1 MAVDVGDLYRTSM
14 TLTSPS
20 GGLVNAG
27 TMSLTITLPDATT
40 FPVSP
45 VTPVTTGQYQYD
57 YQTTQ
62 SGRHVARW
70 VGTGANPGAYVEAF
84 DVLDALPRYLISMAD
99 AKKQLNITDTNSD
112 DELRVYLESAT
123 TVVERIRNETVVQGT
138 FVDELYLPEYFRG
151 IGQVANSAMPYG
163 IDTARF
169 RVTVAHTP
177 AISLVSVVRADGT
190 MSWDVANLHLDPD
203 GIVDVMFGPTLVG
216 HILIIYVAGRATIR
230 ATDQLAASIIVNHLW
245 QTQRGNRGAPRVGGG
260 VSDTTMVPGFAFAVP
275 NRAIELLGGGLPG
288 FA

>member
-40 FPVSP
+40 FPVTP

-62 SGRHVARW
+62 PGRHIARW
-70 VGTGANPGAYVEAF
+70 VGTGANPGAYAEAF
-84 DVLDALPRYLISMAD
+84 DVLDSTPRYMISLAD
-99 AKKQLNITDTNSD
+99 AKSQLNITDTASD
-112 DELRVYLESAT
+112 DELRVYLGAAT
-123 TVVERIRNETVVQGT
+123 DVVERVRGEAMVRRTFTEEHEVTYAGGRMALSWTPVV
-138 FVDELYLPEYFRG
+138 
-151 IGQVANSAMPYG
+151 
-163 IDTARF
+163 
-169 RVTVAHTP
+169 
-177 AISLVSVVRADGT
+177 SLTSVVMIDGWVT
-190 MSWDVANLHLDPD
+190 WDVSRLHLNQTT
-203 GIVDVMFGPTLVG
+203 GVVSTTFQSGLFQLFGRIAVT
-216 HILIIYVAGRATIR
+216 YVAGYAVIP
-230 ATDQLAASIIVNHLW
+230 DSFQLAASMIVNHLW

-260 VSDTTMVPGFAFAVP
+260 ISDTTMVPGFAFAVP
-275 NRAIELLGGGLPG
+275 NRALELLGTGMPG

>member
-1 MAVDVGDLYRTSM
+1 MAIDVGDLYRTSM

-27 TMSLTITLPDATT
+27 TMSLTITLPDASA

-62 SGRHVARW
+62 PGRHIARW

-84 DVLDALPRYLISMAD
+84 DVLDSTPRYMVSMAD
-99 AKKQLNITDTNSD
+99 TKNQLNIPLADTSLD
-112 DELRVYLESAT
+112 DELRVYLEAAT
-123 TVVERIRNETVVQGT
+123 DVVERVRGEAMVRRTFIEEHEVTYAGGRMALSWTPVV
-138 FVDELYLPEYFRG
+138 
-151 IGQVANSAMPYG
+151 
-163 IDTARF
+163 
-169 RVTVAHTP
+169 
-177 AISLVSVVRADGT
+177 SLTSVVMIDGWVT
-190 MSWDVANLHLDPD
+190 WDVSRLHLNPAT
-203 GIVDVMFGPTLVG
+203 GVVSTTFQSGLFQLFGRLAVT
-216 HILIIYVAGRATIR
+216 YVAGYQVIPASF
-230 ATDQLAASIIVNHLW
+230 QLASSMIVNHLW

-260 VSDTTMVPGFAFAVP
+260 LSDTTMVPGFAFAVP
-275 NRAIELLGGGLPG
+275 NRALELLGTGMPG

>member
-1 MAVDVGDLYRTSM
+1 MAIDVGDLYRTSM

-45 VTPVTTGQYQYD
+45 VTPMTTGQYQYD

-62 SGRHVARW
+62 PGRHVARW

-84 DVLDALPRYLISMAD
+84 DVLDATPRYIISLAD
-99 AKKQLNITDTNSD
+99 AKQQVNISDTSAD
-112 DELRVYLESAT
+112 DELRGYIESAT
-123 TVVERIRNETVVQGT
+123 DVVERVRGEAMVRRTFIEEHEVTYAGGRMALSWTPVV
-138 FVDELYLPEYFRG
+138 
-151 IGQVANSAMPYG
+151 
-163 IDTARF
+163 
-169 RVTVAHTP
+169 
-177 AISLVSVVRADGT
+177 SLVSVVMIDGWVT
-190 MSWDVANLHLDPD
+190 WDVSRLHVNSTTGVVSTTFQSGLFQL
-203 GIVDVMFGPTLVG
+203 FGRLAVT
-216 HILIIYVAGRATIR
+216 YVAGYQVIPASF
-230 ATDQLAASIIVNHLW
+230 QLAGAIIVNHLW

-260 VSDTTMVPGFAFAVP
+260 ISDTTMVPGFAFAVP
-275 NRAIELLGGGLPG
+275 NRALELLGTGMPG